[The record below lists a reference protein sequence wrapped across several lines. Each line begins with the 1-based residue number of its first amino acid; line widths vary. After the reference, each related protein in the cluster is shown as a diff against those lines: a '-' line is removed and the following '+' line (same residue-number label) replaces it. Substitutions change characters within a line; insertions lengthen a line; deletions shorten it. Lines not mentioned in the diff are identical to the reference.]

1 MENKSHEEASFD
13 YFLKDDEDDR
23 QHSRSSSSSP
33 TIPFSTSSSSNNH
46 NDLTIN
52 QTLSREH
59 SKLISNNDFD
69 SHGSSIETKSSS
81 ENSGSARTGS
91 GSDSDDEHHHHHH
104 HQSGKTNSLTITKP
118 SLLAKNKLFNND
130 DTPTMVVNNIYLSK
144 TIFKNIL
151 FLFS

>member
-13 YFLKDDEDDR
+13 YFLKNDEDDR

-91 GSDSDDEHHHHHH
+91 GSDSDDEHHHHH
-104 HQSGKTNSLTITKP
+104 QSGKTNSLTITKP

-130 DTPTMVVNNIYLSK
+130 DTPTVVVNNIYLSK
-144 TIFKNIL
+144 TIFKYS
-151 FLFS
+151 FSF